1 MQGERPNLKDTIISE
16 VEDVFLAGSHKED
29 NIVYARREVRKTTS
43 FMYSTRY
50 ITSSYRID

>member
-1 MQGERPNLKDTIISE
+1 MQGEPPNLKDTIISE

-29 NIVYARREVRKTTS
+29 NIVYARWEVRKTTN

-50 ITSSYRID
+50 ITGSHRID

>member
-43 FMYSTRY
+43 FMYGTRY
-50 ITSSYRID
+50 VTGSHRID